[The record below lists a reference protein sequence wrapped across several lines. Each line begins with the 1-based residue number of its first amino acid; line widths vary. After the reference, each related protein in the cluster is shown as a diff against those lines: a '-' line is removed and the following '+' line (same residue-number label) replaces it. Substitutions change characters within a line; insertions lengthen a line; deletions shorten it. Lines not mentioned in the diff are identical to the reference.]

1 MIIAEAFGGPY
12 ANPGV
17 PCHPQAATTLL
28 PRAPALQVRFS
39 FAPRHRPRMVVD
51 ISDSRAR

>member
-17 PCHPQAATTLL
+17 PCHPHAATTLL